1 MIEKYIVFID
11 IEDSKK
17 NIKYFP
23 INLSKMN
30 ISSILKKYLFTND
43 NKIIKMSINKNMKG
57 DFFWKSKNTNLNKTE
72 IIKELTN
79 NIEILLILLLR
90 RMMHLY

>member
-1 MIEKYIVFID
+1 
-11 IEDSKK
+11 
-17 NIKYFP
+17 
-23 INLSKMN
+23 MN

-57 DFFWKSKNTNLNKTE
+57 DFFWKSNNTNLNKTE

-79 NIEILLILLLR
+79 NLNDKYVKLYRNIAYIIVKKNDAFILISKKNI
-90 RMMHLY
+90 